1 MAAEPGAARGGV
13 AELMRAHAE
22 GRRGLVGLTFDD
34 GYADFLHEALP
45 VLRSHGC
52 TATVFVL
59 PGRPGA

>member
-1 MAAEPGAARGGV
+1 MGV

-45 VLRSHGC
+45 VLRGHGC